1 MCYKKVWYIN
11 SLTEDIMRVY
21 KLNSIKPGNPF
32 REDQYHMG
40 TVLGDN
46 LVVMYKNFPKDKCP
60 YLIIIN
66 TTTGERLK
74 VNLDEENNNKIN
86 EQET

>member
-1 MCYKKVWYIN
+1 MCYKKMWYTN
-11 SLTEDIMRVY
+11 NLTEEIMKVY
-21 KLNSIKPGNPF
+21 KLDSIRPGNPF
-32 REDQYHMG
+32 REDPYHMG

-60 YLIIIN
+60 FIILIN